1 MAIIAVLLVPETLK
15 IKLKQALYT
24 VMRKMLQRAER

>member
-1 MAIIAVLLVPETLK
+1 MAKIAVLLVPEILR

-24 VMRKMLQRAER
+24 VMRKMLLRAER